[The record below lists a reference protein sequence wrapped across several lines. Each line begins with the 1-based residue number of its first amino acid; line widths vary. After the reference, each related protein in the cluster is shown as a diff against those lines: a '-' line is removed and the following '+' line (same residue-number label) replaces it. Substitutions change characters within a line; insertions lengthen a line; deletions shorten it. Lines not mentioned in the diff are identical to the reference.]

1 MQISLDLPAAVQLDS
16 NDTIKDFMICQGMV
30 RVLLI
35 QNARRSAMRK
45 ILSLLIV
52 LTLSAVFILFTV
64 VTGVSAKDIKVGAI
78 LNLTGPLSSWGQYHY
93 KGLKDYIRY
102 VNEVKGGIEG
112 TQIKLTVVDNAYKVP
127 ESVKFIREFCT
138 SDRMDMTATWDAG
151 SGISVKPIIQRYKMP
166 NINFSTFP
174 AILNPPVAYAYLPF
188 GDYVMDTIAVSE
200 YILNIHK
207 GSSPPKIALLT
218 YNNAFGKA
226 VQDPM
231 KDYAAKNNLDIVGI
245 EEFPT
250 TTLDINTELLKLKN
264 EGAEYIFTQL
274 LPGHVVMAL
283 QAADRANYDPLFIG
297 SWTATDPDFFKR
309 AKGLIR
315 DRLFQQ
321 FPGALPVDGTPGI
334 EEMMKVVH
342 RYNTVE
348 KFDTSTWEGVII
360 GMIIERGIRRAHE
373 KFGEVNSD
381 TIDHALETFRNESF
395 GGIVPNITYTDTDH
409 GASWIARIVK
419 VNEDATYTP
428 VTSFWA
434 PGKEKVKILK

>member
-1 MQISLDLPAAVQLDS
+1 MTAVIFGFVGL
-16 NDTIKDFMICQGMV
+16 G
-30 RVLLI
+30 
-35 QNARRSAMRK
+35 
-45 ILSLLIV
+45 IV
-52 LTLSAVFILFTV
+52 GEA
-64 VTGVSAKDIKVGAI
+64 SAKDIKVGAI

-93 KGLKDYIRY
+93 KGLRDYMRY
-102 VNEVKGGIEG
+102 VNEVKDGIYG
-112 TQIKLTVVDNAYKVP
+112 NKIDLTVVDHAYKVD
-127 ESVKFIREFCT
+127 EAVKYIKEFCT
-138 SDRMDMTATWDAG
+138 SNKMDFTATWDAG
-151 SGISVKPIIQRYKMP
+151 SGISVKPIVQKYEVP

-174 AILNPPVAYAYLPF
+174 AILNPPVDYVYLPF
-188 GDYVMDTIAVSE
+188 GDYVMDTVAVSE

-226 VQDPM
+226 VQAPM
-231 KDYAAKNNLDIVGI
+231 NDYAAKHNLNIVDI

-250 TTLDINTELLKLKN
+250 TTIDINTELLKLKN
-264 EGAEYIFTQL
+264 KGAEYIFTQL

-283 QAADRANYDPLFIG
+283 QAADRINYKPLFIG

-315 DRLFQQ
+315 NRLFQQ

-334 EEMMKVVH
+334 EEMMKVVK
-342 RYNTVE
+342 RYHTVD

-360 GMIIERGIRRAHE
+360 GMIIERGLRRAHE
-373 KFGEVNSD
+373 KFGEVNSYN
-381 TIDHALETFRNESF
+381 INEALETFRGEDF
-395 GGIVPNITYTDTDH
+395 GGIIPNVTYTKTDH

-419 VNEDATYTP
+419 VNEDQTYTP

-434 PGKEKVKILK
+434 PGKEPMTILK

>member
-1 MQISLDLPAAVQLDS
+1 MTAVIFGFVGL
-16 NDTIKDFMICQGMV
+16 G
-30 RVLLI
+30 
-35 QNARRSAMRK
+35 
-45 ILSLLIV
+45 IV
-52 LTLSAVFILFTV
+52 GEA
-64 VTGVSAKDIKVGAI
+64 SAKDIKVGAI

-93 KGLKDYIRY
+93 KGLRDYMRY
-102 VNEVKGGIEG
+102 VNEVKDGIYG
-112 TQIKLTVVDNAYKVP
+112 NKIDLTVVDHAYKVD
-127 ESVKFIREFCT
+127 EAVKYIKEFCT
-138 SDRMDMTATWDAG
+138 SNKMDFTATWDAG
-151 SGISVKPIIQRYKMP
+151 SGISVKPIVQKYEVP

-174 AILNPPVAYAYLPF
+174 AILNPPVDYVYLPF
-188 GDYVMDTIAVSE
+188 GDYVMDTVAVSE

-226 VQDPM
+226 VQAPM
-231 KDYAAKNNLDIVGI
+231 NDYAAKHNLNIVDI

-250 TTLDINTELLKLKN
+250 TTIDINTELLKLKN
-264 EGAEYIFTQL
+264 KGAEYIFTQL

-283 QAADRANYDPLFIG
+283 QAADRINYKPLFIG

-315 DRLFQQ
+315 NRLFQQ

-334 EEMMKVVH
+334 EEMMKVVN
-342 RYNTVE
+342 RYHTVD

-360 GMIIERGIRRAHE
+360 GMIIERGLRRAHE
-373 KFGEVNSD
+373 KFGEVNSYN
-381 TIDHALETFRNESF
+381 INEALETFRGEDF
-395 GGIVPNITYTDTDH
+395 GGIIPNVTYTKTDH

-419 VNEDATYTP
+419 VNEDQTYTP

-434 PGKEKVKILK
+434 PGKEPMTILK

>member
-1 MQISLDLPAAVQLDS
+1 
-16 NDTIKDFMICQGMV
+16 
-30 RVLLI
+30 
-35 QNARRSAMRK
+35 MRK
-45 ILSLLIV
+45 LFHLFLMTAVIFGFVGLGIV
-52 LTLSAVFILFTV
+52 GEA
-64 VTGVSAKDIKVGAI
+64 SAKDIKVGAI

-93 KGLKDYIRY
+93 KGLRDYMRY
-102 VNEVKGGIEG
+102 VNEVKDGIYG
-112 TQIKLTVVDNAYKVP
+112 NKIDLTVVDHAYKVD
-127 ESVKFIREFCT
+127 EAVKYIKEFCT
-138 SDRMDMTATWDAG
+138 SNKMDFTATWDAG
-151 SGISVKPIIQRYKMP
+151 SGISVKPIVQKYEVP

-174 AILNPPVAYAYLPF
+174 AILNPPVDYVYLPF
-188 GDYVMDTIAVSE
+188 GDYVMDTVAVSE

-226 VQDPM
+226 VQAPM
-231 KDYAAKNNLDIVGI
+231 NDYAAKHNLNIVDI

-250 TTLDINTELLKLKN
+250 TTIDINTELLKLKN
-264 EGAEYIFTQL
+264 KGAEYIFTQL

-283 QAADRANYDPLFIG
+283 QAADRINYKPLFIG

-315 DRLFQQ
+315 NRLFQQ

-334 EEMMKVVH
+334 EEMMKVVK
-342 RYNTVE
+342 RYHTVD

-360 GMIIERGIRRAHE
+360 GMIIERGLRRAQE
-373 KFGEVNSD
+373 KFGEVNSYN
-381 TIDHALETFRNESF
+381 INEALETFRGEDF
-395 GGIVPNITYTDTDH
+395 GGIIPNVTYTKTDH

-419 VNEDATYTP
+419 VNEDQTYTP

-434 PGKEKVKILK
+434 PGKEPMTILK

>member
-1 MQISLDLPAAVQLDS
+1 MTGFAGL
-16 NDTIKDFMICQGMV
+16 NMV
-30 RVLLI
+30 SG
-35 QNARRSAMRK
+35 A
-45 ILSLLIV
+45 
-52 LTLSAVFILFTV
+52 
-64 VTGVSAKDIKVGAI
+64 SAKDIKVGAI

-93 KGLKDYIRY
+93 KGLRDYMRY
-102 VNEVKGGIEG
+102 VNEVKDGISG
-112 TQIKLTVVDNAYKVP
+112 NKIDLTVVDHAYKVD
-127 ESVKFIREFCT
+127 EAVKFIKEFCT
-138 SDRMDMTATWDAG
+138 SNKMDITATWDAG
-151 SGISVKPIIQRYKMP
+151 SGISVKPIIQKYMVP

-174 AILNPPVAYAYLPF
+174 AILNPPVDYAYLPF
-188 GDYVMDTIAVSE
+188 GDYVMDTVAVSE

-226 VQDPM
+226 VQAPM
-231 KDYAAKNNLDIVGI
+231 KDYASKHNLNIVDI

-250 TTLDINTELLKLKN
+250 TTIDINTELLKLKSK
-264 EGAEYIFTQL
+264 GADYIFTQL

-283 QAADRANYDPLFIG
+283 QAADRINYKPLFIG

-315 DRLFQQ
+315 NRLFQQ

-334 EEMMKVVH
+334 EVMMNVVK
-342 RYNTVE
+342 RYETVD

-360 GMIIERGIRRAHE
+360 GMIIERGLRRAQE
-373 KFGEVNSD
+373 KFGEVNSYN
-381 TIDHALETFRNESF
+381 INEALQTFRDEDF
-395 GGIVPNITYTDTDH
+395 GGIIPNVTYTKTDH

-419 VNEDATYTP
+419 VNEDQTYTP

-434 PGKEKVKILK
+434 PGKEPMKILK